1 MLGSRRHKPVDTDVA
16 KCPTPLQTAKAI
28 QMLRSKKMT
37 GVKTKMVGSGER
49 RMQVGEMREGL
60 DWGWIMLALL
70 TAMVAFT
77 GGASR
82 FDAIQIVPLR
92 SLSALFLVLSLFL
105 LTKERLKAERALVT
119 LFACFALVVMLQ
131 LVPLPARIWQSLLG
145 RTGIPELDAALGLEG
160 IWRPLTLTPMRNWN
174 VFGSLVVPA
183 AGLLLAIAVRASS
196 LTLLRI
202 VAGLGILNALF
213 GLLQIVTGKSSVFYF
228 YEVTSRGGVVGVFA
242 NENHAAVFAACS
254 MLVVTL
260 LGLRVRKDRS
270 AVWERLIYPAAFF
283 LILLVALTG
292 GSRAGFV
299 AVIGTILVSMTMLA
313 LSPRPRRGLRAE
325 RSMGRWF
332 DQHPRLILAI
342 PVILVS
348 LTAAAFLA
356 LDRTPAFRDILVR
369 DSLEDL
375 RWSLWPVIVEML
387 EGHWALG
394 TGFGSFEQVYHIYE
408 PSTLLMPKYVNQ
420 AHNDWAQFILEGG
433 VPAGLLLTGLIVWMV
448 KAIGTMLFHRT
459 RRVDAIFWMSIF
471 VIVAAAS
478 LVDYPL
484 RTPLFQL
491 VAIWL
496 LLALSRDARDI
507 KAR

>member
-1 MLGSRRHKPVDTDVA
+1 MGEGLGS
-16 KCPTPLQTAKAI
+16 
-28 QMLRSKKMT
+28 
-37 GVKTKMVGSGER
+37 
-49 RMQVGEMREGL
+49 
-60 DWGWIMLALL
+60 GWIILALL
-70 TAMVAFT
+70 AAVVAFT

-92 SLSALFLVLSLFL
+92 SLSALFLVLSLFF
-105 LTKERLKAERALVT
+105 LTKESLKAERALVI
-119 LFACFALVVMLQ
+119 LFACFALIVMLQ
-131 LVPLPARIWQSLLG
+131 LVPLPPRMWQSLMG
-145 RTGIPELDAALGLEG
+145 RTGILQLDTALGLEG
-160 IWRPLTLTPMRNWN
+160 IWRPLALIPMRSWN
-174 VFGSLVVPA
+174 VVGSLVVPA

-202 VAGLGILNALF
+202 VAGLGVLNALF
-213 GLLQIVTGKSSVFYF
+213 GLLQIVTGRSSAFYF
-228 YEVTSRGGVVGVFA
+228 YEVTNRGRSVGVFA

-260 LGLRVRKDRS
+260 LGLRVRKKRS
-270 AVWERLIYPAAFF
+270 AVWERVVYPAAFF

-313 LSPRPRRGLRAE
+313 LSPRPRSGLRAE
-325 RSMGRWF
+325 QSAGRWF
-332 DQHPRLILAI
+332 DQRPSLIVAV
-342 PVILVS
+342 PVVLVS

-369 DSLEDL
+369 DSFEDL
-375 RWSLWPVIVEML
+375 RWSLWPVIIEML
-387 EGHWALG
+387 ESHWALG

-408 PSTLLMPKYVNQ
+408 PSALLMPSYVNQ
-420 AHNDWAQFILEGG
+420 AHNDWAQFIIEGG
-433 VPAGLLLTGLIVWMV
+433 VLAGLLLTALIAWMA
-448 KAIGTMLFHRT
+448 KAIGTMVFHRT
-459 RRVDAIFWMSIF
+459 RKVYAIFWMSIF
-471 VIVAAAS
+471 AIVAAAS

-491 VAIWL
+491 VAVWL

-507 KAR
+507 SAT

>member
-1 MLGSRRHKPVDTDVA
+1 MPDALANRQGDANAAQQR
-16 KCPTPLQTAKAI
+16 
-28 QMLRSKKMT
+28 MT
-37 GVKTKMVGSGER
+37 GVKTKMVGSRER
-49 RMQVGEMREGL
+49 RVQVGEMGEGL
-60 DWGWIMLALL
+60 DSGWIILALL
-70 TAMVAFT
+70 AAVVAFT

-92 SLSALFLVLSLFL
+92 SLSALFLVSSLFC
-105 LTKERLKAERALVT
+105 LTKERLKAERALVI
-119 LFACFALVVMLQ
+119 LFACFALIVMLQ
-131 LVPLPARIWQSLLG
+131 LVPLPPRIWQSLLG
-145 RTGIPELDAALGLEG
+145 RTDILQLDTALGLEG
-160 IWRPLTLTPMRNWN
+160 AWRPLTLTPMRSWN
-174 VFGSLVVPA
+174 VLGSLVVPA
-183 AGLLLAIAVRASS
+183 AGLFLAIALRASS

-202 VAGLGILNALF
+202 VAGLGVLNALL
-213 GLLQIVTGKSSVFYF
+213 GLFQIVMGRSSVFYF
-228 YEVTSRGGVVGVFA
+228 YEVTNRGGAVGVFA
-242 NENHAAVFAACS
+242 NENHASVFAACS

-260 LGLRVRKDRS
+260 LGLRVRKERS
-270 AVWERLIYPAAFF
+270 AVWERLMYPAAFF
-283 LILLVALTG
+283 LILLVALAG

-299 AVIGTILVSMTMLA
+299 AVIGTILISITMLA

-325 RSMGRWF
+325 QPVGRWL

-369 DSLEDL
+369 DSFEDL
-375 RWSLWPVIVEML
+375 RWSLWPVIIEML

-408 PSTLLMPKYVNQ
+408 PSALLMPSYVNQ
-420 AHNDWAQFILEGG
+420 AHNDWAQFTIEGG
-433 VPAGLLLTGLIVWMV
+433 VLAGLLLTGLLVWMV
-448 KAIGTMLFHRT
+448 RAIGTMLLHRT

-471 VIVAAAS
+471 AIVAAAS

-491 VAIWL
+491 VTVWL
-496 LLALSRDARDI
+496 LLALSRDARDMN
-507 KAR
+507 AT

>member
-1 MLGSRRHKPVDTDVA
+1 MLDALANRQGDLNASQQK
-16 KCPTPLQTAKAI
+16 I
-28 QMLRSKKMT
+28 T
-37 GVKTKMVGSGER
+37 GVKAKMIGSGER
-49 RMQVGEMREGL
+49 RLQVGEMGEGL
-60 DWGWIMLALL
+60 DRGWVALALL
-70 TAMVAFT
+70 AAVVAFT

-92 SLSALFLVLSLFL
+92 SLSALFFVLSLVFITREKL
-105 LTKERLKAERALVT
+105 RSECALVI
-119 LFACFALVVMLQ
+119 LFACFALIVTLQ
-131 LVPLPARIWQSLLG
+131 LVPLPARVLQSLLE
-145 RTGIPELDAALGLEG
+145 RTGILNLDTALILEET
-160 IWRPLTLTPMRNWN
+160 WRPLTLTPMRSWN

-202 VAGLGILNALF
+202 VAGLGVLNALF
-213 GLLQIVTGKSSVFYF
+213 GLLQIVTGRSSVLYF
-228 YEVTSRGGVVGVFA
+228 YEVTNRGGAVGIFA

-260 LGLRVRKDRS
+260 LGLRVRKERS
-270 AVWERLIYPAAFF
+270 SVWERLIYPVAFF
-283 LILLVALTG
+283 LILLVALAG

-299 AVIGTILVSMTMLA
+299 AVIGTILISMTMLA

-325 RSMGRWF
+325 QSVGRWF
-332 DQHPRLILAI
+332 DQYPSLILAI

-369 DSLEDL
+369 DSFEDL
-375 RWSLWPVIVEML
+375 RWSLWPVVLEML
-387 EGHWALG
+387 KSHWALG

-408 PSTLLMPKYVNQ
+408 PSGLLMPSYVNQ
-420 AHNDWAQFILEGG
+420 AHNDWAQFIIEGG
-433 VPAGLLLTGLIVWMV
+433 LLAGLLLIGLIVWMV
-448 KAIGTMLFHRT
+448 KAIRTMLFHRT
-459 RRVDAIFWMSIF
+459 RTVDATFWLSIF
-471 VIVAAAS
+471 AIIAAAS

-491 VAIWL
+491 ATIWL
-496 LLALSRDARDI
+496 LLALSRDARDMN
-507 KAR
+507 AT

>member
-1 MLGSRRHKPVDTDVA
+1 
-16 KCPTPLQTAKAI
+16 
-28 QMLRSKKMT
+28 
-37 GVKTKMVGSGER
+37 MVGSGER
-49 RMQVGEMREGL
+49 RVQVGEMREGL
-60 DWGWIMLALL
+60 NRGWIILALL
-70 TAMVAFT
+70 AAMVAFT

-82 FDAIQIVPLR
+82 FDAVQIVPLR
-92 SLSALFLVLSLFL
+92 SLSAFFLVLSLFL
-105 LTKERLKAERALVT
+105 LTKEKLKAEYALVT
-119 LFACFALVVMLQ
+119 LFACFALIVMLQ

-145 RTGIPELDAALGLEG
+145 RTGIPELDVALGLEG

-174 VFGSLVVPA
+174 VLGSLVVPA
-183 AGLLLAIAVRASS
+183 ASLLLAMAVRASS

-213 GLLQIVTGKSSVFYF
+213 GLLQIVTGRSSVFYF

-270 AVWERLIYPAAFF
+270 AVWERFIYPAAFF
-283 LILLVALTG
+283 LILLVVLTG

-299 AVIGTILVSMTMLA
+299 AVIGATLVSMTMLA

-375 RWSLWPVIVEML
+375 RWSLWPVIGEML
-387 EGHWALG
+387 VGHWALG

-408 PSTLLMPKYVNQ
+408 PSALLMPYYVNQ
-420 AHNDWAQFILEGG
+420 AHNDWAQFIIEGG
-433 VPAGLLLTGLIVWMV
+433 VPAGLLLTGIIVWMV

-459 RRVDAIFWMSIF
+459 RRADAIFWMSIF
-471 VIVAAAS
+471 VIVATAS

>member
-1 MLGSRRHKPVDTDVA
+1 
-16 KCPTPLQTAKAI
+16 
-28 QMLRSKKMT
+28 
-37 GVKTKMVGSGER
+37 MVGGGER
-49 RMQVGEMREGL
+49 RVEVGETGEELSR
-60 DWGWIMLALL
+60 GWIILALL
-70 TAMVAFT
+70 AVVVAFT

-105 LTKERLKAERALVT
+105 LTKERLKAERALII
-119 LFACFALVVMLQ
+119 LFGCFALIVTLQ
-131 LVPLPARIWQSLLG
+131 LVPLPPQIWQSLMG
-145 RTGIPELDAALGLEG
+145 RVGILQLDTALGLEG
-160 IWRPLTLTPMRNWN
+160 NWRPLTLTPMRSWN
-174 VFGSLVVPA
+174 VLGSLVVPA

-202 VAGLGILNALF
+202 VGGLGGLNALF
-213 GLLQIVTGKSSVFYF
+213 GLLQIVTGRSSGFYF
-228 YEVTSRGGVVGVFA
+228 YEVTNRGGTVGVFA

-260 LGLRVRKDRS
+260 LGLRVHKERS
-270 AVWERLIYPAAFF
+270 AVWERLIYLAAFF

-313 LSPRPRRGLRAE
+313 LFPRPRKGLRAE
-325 RSMGRWF
+325 QSAGWI

-342 PVILVS
+342 PFIFVS
-348 LTAAAFLA
+348 LTAVAFLA

-369 DSLEDL
+369 DSFEDL
-375 RWSLWPVIVEML
+375 RWSLWPVIVMML

-394 TGFGSFEQVYHIYE
+394 TGVGSFEQVYHIYE
-408 PSTLLMPKYVNQ
+408 PPGLLMPSYVNQ
-420 AHNDWAQFILEGG
+420 AHNDWAQFIVEGG
-433 VPAGLLLTGLIVWMV
+433 VLSGLLLAGLIVRIV
-448 KAIGTMLFHRT
+448 KAVGAMSFRWR

-471 VIVAAAS
+471 AIVAAAS

-484 RTPLFQL
+484 RTPIFQL
-491 VAIWL
+491 TAVWL

-507 KAR
+507 GAT

>member
-1 MLGSRRHKPVDTDVA
+1 M
-16 KCPTPLQTAKAI
+16 
-28 QMLRSKKMT
+28 
-37 GVKTKMVGSGER
+37 E
-49 RMQVGEMREGL
+49 EGL
-60 DWGWIMLALL
+60 NRGWVILALL
-70 TAMVAFT
+70 AAVVAFT

-105 LTKERLKAERALVT
+105 LTKESLRAERALVT
-119 LFACFALVVMLQ
+119 LFACFALIVMLQ
-131 LVPLPARIWQSLLG
+131 LVPLPPRIWQSLMG
-145 RTGIPELDAALGLEG
+145 HIGILRLDTALGLEG
-160 IWRPLTLTPMRNWN
+160 IWRPLTLTPMRSWN
-174 VFGSLVVPA
+174 VLGSLAVPT

-202 VAGLGILNALF
+202 VAGLGVLNALF
-213 GLLQIVTGKSSVFYF
+213 GLLQIVTGRSSFFYF
-228 YEVTSRGGVVGVFA
+228 YEVTNRGGAVGVFA

-260 LGLRVRKDRS
+260 LGLRARKERS

-283 LILLVALTG
+283 LILLVALAG

-299 AVIGTILVSMTMLA
+299 AVIATILVSMTMLA
-313 LSPRPRRGLRAE
+313 LSSRPRRGLRAE
-325 RSMGRWF
+325 QSAGRWF
-332 DQHPRLILAI
+332 DQHPRLILAV

-369 DSLEDL
+369 DSFEDL
-375 RWSLWPVIVEML
+375 RWSLWPVISEML

-408 PSTLLMPKYVNQ
+408 PSGLLMPSYVNQ
-420 AHNDWAQFILEGG
+420 AHNDWAQFIIEGG
-433 VPAGLLLTGLIVWMV
+433 FLAGLLLTGLFAWMI
-448 KAIGTMLFHRT
+448 KAIGNILFHRT
-459 RRVDAIFWMSIF
+459 RTVDATFWMSIF
-471 VIVAAAS
+471 AIIASAS

-484 RTPLFQL
+484 KTPLFQL
-491 VAIWL
+491 ATVWL
-496 LLALSRDARDI
+496 LLALSRDARDMN
-507 KAR
+507 AT

>member
-1 MLGSRRHKPVDTDVA
+1 
-16 KCPTPLQTAKAI
+16 
-28 QMLRSKKMT
+28 
-37 GVKTKMVGSGER
+37 MVGSGER
-49 RMQVGEMREGL
+49 RVQVGEMGEGL
-60 DWGWIMLALL
+60 DRGWIVLALL
-70 TAMVAFT
+70 AALVAFT

-92 SLSALFLVLSLFL
+92 SLSALFLALSFFFL
-105 LTKERLKAERALVT
+105 TRQKLKAERALVI
-119 LFACFALVVMLQ
+119 LFACFALIVMLQ
-131 LVPLPARIWQSLLG
+131 LVPLPARILQSLLG
-145 RTGIPELDAALGLEG
+145 RTGMPHLDTALGLEG

-174 VFGSLVVPA
+174 VLGSLVVPA
-183 AGLLLAIAVRASS
+183 ASLLLAMAVRASS

-213 GLLQIVTGKSSVFYF
+213 GLLQIVTGRSSVFYF

-260 LGLRVRKDRS
+260 LGLRVRKDRN
-270 AVWERLIYPAAFF
+270 AVWERFIYPAAFF
-283 LILLVALTG
+283 LILLVVLTG

-299 AVIGTILVSMTMLA
+299 ASIGATLVSMTMLA

-375 RWSLWPVIVEML
+375 RWSLWPVIGEML
-387 EGHWALG
+387 VGHWPLG

-408 PSTLLMPKYVNQ
+408 PSALLMPSYVNQ
-420 AHNDWAQFILEGG
+420 AHNDWAQFIIEGG
-433 VPAGLLLTGLIVWMV
+433 VPAGLLLTGVIVWMV

-459 RRVDAIFWMSIF
+459 RRADAIFWMSIF

-496 LLALSRDARDI
+496 LLALSRDAHDI

>member
-1 MLGSRRHKPVDTDVA
+1 
-16 KCPTPLQTAKAI
+16 
-28 QMLRSKKMT
+28 
-37 GVKTKMVGSGER
+37 MVGSGER
-49 RMQVGEMREGL
+49 RVQVGEMGERL
-60 DWGWIMLALL
+60 DRGWIVLVLLA
-70 TAMVAFT
+70 AVVAFT

-92 SLSALFLVLSLFL
+92 SLSAFFLVLSFFF
-105 LTKERLKAERALVT
+105 LTKERVKFERPLVI
-119 LFACFALVVMLQ
+119 LFACFALIVILQ
-131 LVPLPARIWQSLLG
+131 LVPLPAWILQSLLG
-145 RTGIPELDAALGLEG
+145 RTGILHLDTGLGFEG
-160 IWRPLTLTPMRNWN
+160 ISRPLTLTPMRSWN
-174 VFGSLVVPA
+174 VLGSLVVPA

-202 VAGLGILNALF
+202 VAGLGVLNALF
-213 GLLQIVTGKSSVFYF
+213 GLLQIVTGRSSVFYF
-228 YEVTSRGGVVGVFA
+228 YEVTNRGGAVGVFA

-260 LGLRVRKDRS
+260 LGLWARKKRS

-283 LILLVALTG
+283 LILLVALAG

-299 AVIGTILVSMTMLA
+299 AVIGTILVSMIMLA
-313 LSPRPRRGLRAE
+313 LSSRPRRGLRAE
-325 RSMGRWF
+325 QSANRWF
-332 DQHPRLILAI
+332 DQHPLLIVAI

-369 DSLEDL
+369 DSFEDL
-375 RWSLWPVIVEML
+375 RWSLWPVIIEML
-387 EGHWALG
+387 ESHWALG

-408 PSTLLMPKYVNQ
+408 PSGLLMPSYVNQ
-420 AHNDWAQFILEGG
+420 AHNDWAQFIIEGG
-433 VPAGLLLTGLIVWMV
+433 VMAGFLLTGLIVWMV
-448 KAIGTMLFHRT
+448 KAMGTMLFHRT
-459 RRVDAIFWMSIF
+459 RTVDAIFWMSIF
-471 VIVAAAS
+471 AIVAAAS

-491 VAIWL
+491 AAVWL

-507 KAR
+507 SAT

>member
-1 MLGSRRHKPVDTDVA
+1 
-16 KCPTPLQTAKAI
+16 
-28 QMLRSKKMT
+28 
-37 GVKTKMVGSGER
+37 MVGSGER
-49 RMQVGEMREGL
+49 RVQVGEMVNESDR
-60 DWGWIMLALL
+60 GWIVLALL
-70 TAMVAFT
+70 AAVVAFT

-92 SLSALFLVLSLFL
+92 SLSVLFLVLSLFL
-105 LTKERLKAERALVT
+105 LAKERQRAERALVI
-119 LFACFALVVMLQ
+119 LFACFSLIVMLQ
-131 LVPLPARIWQSLLG
+131 LVPLPARILQSLLG
-145 RTGIPELDAALGLEG
+145 HTVILQLDTALGLEG
-160 IWRPLTLTPMRNWN
+160 IWRPLTLTPMRSWN
-174 VFGSLVVPA
+174 VLGSLVVPA

-202 VAGLGILNALF
+202 VAGLGVLNALF
-213 GLLQIVTGKSSVFYF
+213 GLLQIVTGRSSAFYF
-228 YEVTSRGGVVGVFA
+228 YEVTNRGRSVGVFA

-260 LGLRVRKDRS
+260 LGLRVRKERS

-299 AVIGTILVSMTMLA
+299 AVIGTILVSVTMLA
-313 LSPRPRRGLRAE
+313 LSPAPRGGLRANQLA
-325 RSMGRWF
+325 GRWF

-356 LDRTPAFRDILVR
+356 LDRAPAFRDILLR
-369 DSLEDL
+369 DSFEDL
-375 RWSLWPVIVEML
+375 RWSLWPVIIEML
-387 EGHWALG
+387 EDHWVLG
-394 TGFGSFEQVYHIYE
+394 TGFGSFEQVYYIYE
-408 PSTLLMPKYVNQ
+408 PSALLMPSYVNQ
-420 AHNDWAQFILEGG
+420 AHNDWAQFIIERG
-433 VPAGLLLTGLIVWMV
+433 VLAGLLLTGILVLMI
-448 KAIGTMLFHRT
+448 KPIGAMLFHRP

-471 VIVAAAS
+471 AIVAASS

-491 VAIWL
+491 TAVWL

-507 KAR
+507 SAT

>member
-1 MLGSRRHKPVDTDVA
+1 MGDELNR
-16 KCPTPLQTAKAI
+16 
-28 QMLRSKKMT
+28 
-37 GVKTKMVGSGER
+37 
-49 RMQVGEMREGL
+49 
-60 DWGWIMLALL
+60 GWIILALL
-70 TAMVAFT
+70 AVVVAFT

-105 LTKERLKAERALVT
+105 LTKERLKAERALII
-119 LFACFALVVMLQ
+119 LFGCFALIVTLQ
-131 LVPLPARIWQSLLG
+131 LVPLPPQIWQTLMG
-145 RTGIPELDAALGLEG
+145 RTGILQMHAALGLEG
-160 IWRPLTLTPMRNWN
+160 IWRPLTLTPMRSWN
-174 VFGSLVVPA
+174 VLGSLVVPA

-202 VAGLGILNALF
+202 VAGLGVLNALF
-213 GLLQIVTGKSSVFYF
+213 GLLQIVAGRSSVFYF
-228 YEVTSRGGVVGVFA
+228 YEVTNRGGAVGVFA

-260 LGLRVRKDRS
+260 LGLRVRKERN
-270 AVWERLIYPAAFF
+270 AVWERLLYPAAFF
-283 LILLVALTG
+283 LILLVALAG

-325 RSMGRWF
+325 QSAGRWF
-332 DQHPRLILAI
+332 DQHPRLILAV

-369 DSLEDL
+369 DSFEDF
-375 RWSLWPVIVEML
+375 RWSLWPVISKML

-408 PSTLLMPKYVNQ
+408 PSGLLMPSYVNQ
-420 AHNDWAQFILEGG
+420 AHNDWAQFIIEGG
-433 VPAGLLLTGLIVWMV
+433 LLAGLLLTGLFAWMV

-459 RRVDAIFWMSIF
+459 RTVDATFWMSIF
-471 VIVAAAS
+471 VIIASAS

-484 RTPLFQL
+484 KTPLFQL
-491 VAIWL
+491 ATVWL
-496 LLALSRDARDI
+496 LLALSRDARDMN
-507 KAR
+507 AT

>member
-1 MLGSRRHKPVDTDVA
+1 
-16 KCPTPLQTAKAI
+16 
-28 QMLRSKKMT
+28 
-37 GVKTKMVGSGER
+37 MVGSGER
-49 RMQVGEMREGL
+49 RVKVGEMGEGL
-60 DWGWIMLALL
+60 YRGWIVLALL
-70 TAMVAFT
+70 AAVVAFT

-92 SLSALFLVLSLFL
+92 SLSAVFLVLSLFF
-105 LTKERLKAERALVT
+105 LTKERLKSERVLVI
-119 LFACFALVVMLQ
+119 LFACFALIVMLQ
-131 LVPLPARIWQSLLG
+131 LVPLPAQILQSLLG
-145 RTGIPELDAALGLEG
+145 RTGILQLDAAQGLEG
-160 IWRPLTLTPMRNWN
+160 IWRPLTLTPMRSWN
-174 VFGSLVVPA
+174 VLGSLVVPA

-202 VAGLGILNALF
+202 VAALGVLNALF
-213 GLLQIVTGKSSVFYF
+213 GLLQIVTGRSSVLYF
-228 YEVTSRGGVVGVFA
+228 YEVTNRGGAVGVFA

-260 LGLRVRKDRS
+260 LGLRVRKERS

-299 AVIGTILVSMTMLA
+299 AVIGAILVSMTMLA
-313 LSPRPRRGLRAE
+313 FSPRPRRGLRAE
-325 RSMGRWF
+325 RSADRWF

-369 DSLEDL
+369 DSFEDL
-375 RWSLWPVIVEML
+375 RWSLWPVIIEML
-387 EGHWALG
+387 ESHWALG

-408 PSTLLMPKYVNQ
+408 PSGLLMPSYVNQ
-420 AHNDWAQFILEGG
+420 AHNDWAQFIIEGG
-433 VPAGLLLTGLIVWMV
+433 ALAGLLLIGLIVWLV
-448 KAIGTMLFHRT
+448 QAIGTMLFHRT
-459 RRVDAIFWMSIF
+459 RSVDATFWMSIF
-471 VIVAAAS
+471 AIIAAAS

-491 VAIWL
+491 ATVWL
-496 LLALSRDARDI
+496 LLALSRDARDMN
-507 KAR
+507 AT

>member
-1 MLGSRRHKPVDTDVA
+1 MG
-16 KCPTPLQTAKAI
+16 
-28 QMLRSKKMT
+28 
-37 GVKTKMVGSGER
+37 G
-49 RMQVGEMREGL
+49 GL
-60 DWGWIMLALL
+60 NRGWIILALL
-70 TAMVAFT
+70 AAVVAFA

-105 LTKERLKAERALVT
+105 LTKERLKAERALII
-119 LFACFALVVMLQ
+119 LFSCFVLIVMLQ
-131 LVPLPARIWQSLLG
+131 LMPLPPRIWQSL
-145 RTGIPELDAALGLEG
+145 TGHIGILPLDTALGLEG
-160 IWRPLTLTPMRNWN
+160 IWRPLTLTPMRSWN
-174 VFGSLVVPA
+174 VLGSLVVPT

-202 VAGLGILNALF
+202 VAGLGVLNALF
-213 GLLQIVTGKSSVFYF
+213 GLLQIATGRSSFFYF
-228 YEVTSRGGVVGVFA
+228 YEVTNRGGAVGVFA

-260 LGLRVRKDRS
+260 LSLRVRKERS
-270 AVWERLIYPAAFF
+270 AVWERLLYPAAFF
-283 LILLVALTG
+283 LILLVALAG

-325 RSMGRWF
+325 QSAGRWF
-332 DQHPRLILAI
+332 DQHPRLILAV

-369 DSLEDL
+369 DSFEDF
-375 RWSLWPVIVEML
+375 RWSLWPVISKML
-387 EGHWALG
+387 EGHWTLG

-408 PSTLLMPKYVNQ
+408 PSGLLMPSYINQ
-420 AHNDWAQFILEGG
+420 AHNDWAQFIIEGG
-433 VPAGLLLTGLIVWMV
+433 LLAGLLLTGLFAWMV

-459 RRVDAIFWMSIF
+459 RTVDATFWMSIF
-471 VIVAAAS
+471 AIIASAS

-484 RTPLFQL
+484 KTPLFQL
-491 VAIWL
+491 ATVWL
-496 LLALSRDARDI
+496 LLALSRDARDMN
-507 KAR
+507 AT

>member
-1 MLGSRRHKPVDTDVA
+1 
-16 KCPTPLQTAKAI
+16 
-28 QMLRSKKMT
+28 
-37 GVKTKMVGSGER
+37 MVGGGER
-49 RMQVGEMREGL
+49 RVQVGEMGEGL
-60 DWGWIMLALL
+60 NRGWVILALL
-70 TAMVAFT
+70 AAVVAFT

-105 LTKERLKAERALVT
+105 LTKESLRAERALVT
-119 LFACFALVVMLQ
+119 LFACFALIVMLQ
-131 LVPLPARIWQSLLG
+131 LVPLPPRIWQSLMG
-145 RTGIPELDAALGLEG
+145 HIGILPLDTALGLEG
-160 IWRPLTLTPMRNWN
+160 IWRPLTLTPMRSWN
-174 VFGSLVVPA
+174 VLGSLVVPT

-202 VAGLGILNALF
+202 VAGLGVLNALF
-213 GLLQIVTGKSSVFYF
+213 GLLQIVTGRSSFFYF
-228 YEVTSRGGVVGVFA
+228 YEVTNRGGAVGVFA

-260 LGLRVRKDRS
+260 LGLRVRKERS

-283 LILLVALTG
+283 LILLVALAG

-325 RSMGRWF
+325 QSAGRWF
-332 DQHPRLILAI
+332 DQHPSLILAV

-369 DSLEDL
+369 DSFEDL
-375 RWSLWPVIVEML
+375 RWSLWPVIIEML

-408 PSTLLMPKYVNQ
+408 PSGLLMPSYVNQ
-420 AHNDWAQFILEGG
+420 AHNDWAQFIVEGG
-433 VPAGLLLTGLIVWMV
+433 LLAGLLLTGLFAWMI
-448 KAIGTMLFHRT
+448 KAIGSMLFHRT
-459 RRVDAIFWMSIF
+459 RTVDATFWMSIF
-471 VIVAAAS
+471 AIIASAS

-484 RTPLFQL
+484 KTPLFQL
-491 VAIWL
+491 ATVWL
-496 LLALSRDARDI
+496 LLALSRDARDMN
-507 KAR
+507 AT

>member
-1 MLGSRRHKPVDTDVA
+1 MPSILANRADVSNA
-16 KCPTPLQTAKAI
+16 AQKND
-28 QMLRSKKMT
+28 
-37 GVKTKMVGSGER
+37 GVKAKMVGGGER
-49 RMQVGEMREGL
+49 RVRVGEMGEGFNR
-60 DWGWIMLALL
+60 GWILLALL
-70 TAMVAFT
+70 AAVVAFT

-82 FDAIQIVPLR
+82 FDAVQIVPLR

-105 LTKERLKAERALVT
+105 LTKERLKAERALII
-119 LFACFALVVMLQ
+119 LFSCFALILMFQ
-131 LVPLPARIWQSLLG
+131 LVPLPPRIWQSLMG
-145 RTGIPELDAALGLEG
+145 RIGILSLDTALGFEG
-160 IWRPLTLTPMRNWN
+160 IWRPLTLTPMRSWN
-174 VFGSLVVPA
+174 VLGSLVVPT

-202 VAGLGILNALF
+202 VAGLGVLNALF
-213 GLLQIVTGKSSVFYF
+213 GLLQIVTGRSSFFYF
-228 YEVTSRGGVVGVFA
+228 YEVTNRGGAVGVFA

-260 LGLRVRKDRS
+260 LGLRVRKEQS
-270 AVWERLIYPAAFF
+270 AVWERLIYLAAFF
-283 LILLVALTG
+283 LILLVALAG
-292 GSRAGFV
+292 GSRSGFV

-325 RSMGRWF
+325 QSAGRWF
-332 DQHPRLILAI
+332 DQHPRLILAV

-369 DSLEDL
+369 DSFEDL
-375 RWSLWPVIVEML
+375 RWSLWPVIIEML

-408 PSTLLMPKYVNQ
+408 PSGLLMPSYVNQ
-420 AHNDWAQFILEGG
+420 AHNDWAQFIIEGG
-433 VPAGLLLTGLIVWMV
+433 LLAGLLLTGLLAWMV

-459 RRVDAIFWMSIF
+459 RTVAATFWMSIF
-471 VIVAAAS
+471 AIIASAS

-484 RTPLFQL
+484 KTPLFQL
-491 VAIWL
+491 ATVWL
-496 LLALSRDARDI
+496 LLALSRDARDMN
-507 KAR
+507 AT

>member
-1 MLGSRRHKPVDTDVA
+1 
-16 KCPTPLQTAKAI
+16 
-28 QMLRSKKMT
+28 
-37 GVKTKMVGSGER
+37 
-49 RMQVGEMREGL
+49 MREGL
-60 DWGWIMLALL
+60 DGGWIVLALL
-70 TAMVAFT
+70 SAVAAFT

-105 LTKERLKAERALVT
+105 LTKERLKAERALII
-119 LFACFALVVMLQ
+119 LFSCFALIVMLQ
-131 LVPLPARIWQSLLG
+131 LVPLPPRIWQSLMG
-145 RTGIPELDAALGLEG
+145 HIGILPLDTALGLEG
-160 IWRPLTLTPMRNWN
+160 TWRPLTLTPMRSWN
-174 VFGSLVVPA
+174 VLGSLIVPA
-183 AGLLLAIAVRASS
+183 AGLMLAIAVRASA

-202 VAGLGILNALF
+202 VAGLGVLNALF
-213 GLLQIVTGKSSVFYF
+213 GLLQIVMGRSSVFYF
-228 YEVTSRGGVVGVFA
+228 YEVTNRGGAVGVFA

-260 LGLRVRKDRS
+260 LGLKARKGRS

-283 LILLVALTG
+283 LILSVALAG

-313 LSPRPRRGLRAE
+313 LSPRPRRGLRAGQ
-325 RSMGRWF
+325 SAGRWF
-332 DQHPRLILAI
+332 DQHPRLILAF

-356 LDRTPAFRDILVR
+356 LDRAPAFRDILVR
-369 DSLEDL
+369 DSFEDL
-375 RWSLWPVIVEML
+375 RWSLWPVIIEML

-394 TGFGSFEQVYHIYE
+394 KGFGSFEQVYHIYE
-408 PSTLLMPKYVNQ
+408 PSGLLMPSYVNQ
-420 AHNDWAQFILEGG
+420 AHNDWAQFIIEGG
-433 VPAGLLLTGLIVWMV
+433 VLAGSLLTGLLIWMV
-448 KAIGTMLFHRT
+448 RAIGAMSFDWA

-471 VIVAAAS
+471 AIVAAAS

-491 VAIWL
+491 AAVWL
-496 LLALSRDARDI
+496 LLALSRDVRDI
-507 KAR
+507 SAT

>member
-1 MLGSRRHKPVDTDVA
+1 
-16 KCPTPLQTAKAI
+16 
-28 QMLRSKKMT
+28 
-37 GVKTKMVGSGER
+37 MVGGGER
-49 RMQVGEMREGL
+49 RVQVGGMGDELNR
-60 DWGWIMLALL
+60 GWIILALL
-70 TAMVAFT
+70 AVVVAFT

-105 LTKERLKAERALVT
+105 LTKERLKAERALII
-119 LFACFALVVMLQ
+119 LFGCFALIVTLQ
-131 LVPLPARIWQSLLG
+131 LVPLPPQIWQTLMG
-145 RTGIPELDAALGLEG
+145 RTGILQMHAALGLEG
-160 IWRPLTLTPMRNWN
+160 IWRPLTLTPMRSWN
-174 VFGSLVVPA
+174 VLGSLVVPA

-202 VAGLGILNALF
+202 VAGLGVLNALF
-213 GLLQIVTGKSSVFYF
+213 GLLQIVAGRSSVFYF
-228 YEVTSRGGVVGVFA
+228 YEVTNRGGAVGVFA

-260 LGLRVRKDRS
+260 LGLRVRKERN
-270 AVWERLIYPAAFF
+270 AVWERLLYPAAFF
-283 LILLVALTG
+283 LILLVALAG

-325 RSMGRWF
+325 QSAGRWF
-332 DQHPRLILAI
+332 DQHPRLILAV

-369 DSLEDL
+369 DSFEDF
-375 RWSLWPVIVEML
+375 RWSLWPVISKML

-408 PSTLLMPKYVNQ
+408 PSGLLMPSYVNQ
-420 AHNDWAQFILEGG
+420 AHNDWAQFIIEGG
-433 VPAGLLLTGLIVWMV
+433 LLAGLLLTGLFAWMV

-459 RRVDAIFWMSIF
+459 RTVDATFWMSIF
-471 VIVAAAS
+471 AIIASAS

-484 RTPLFQL
+484 KTPLFQL
-491 VAIWL
+491 ATVWL
-496 LLALSRDARDI
+496 LLALSRDARDMN
-507 KAR
+507 AT

>member
-1 MLGSRRHKPVDTDVA
+1 MGDELNR
-16 KCPTPLQTAKAI
+16 
-28 QMLRSKKMT
+28 
-37 GVKTKMVGSGER
+37 
-49 RMQVGEMREGL
+49 
-60 DWGWIMLALL
+60 GWIILALL
-70 TAMVAFT
+70 AVVVAFT

-105 LTKERLKAERALVT
+105 LTKERLKAERALII
-119 LFACFALVVMLQ
+119 LFGCFALIVTLQ
-131 LVPLPARIWQSLLG
+131 LVPLPPQIWQTLMG
-145 RTGIPELDAALGLEG
+145 RTGILQMHAALGLEG
-160 IWRPLTLTPMRNWN
+160 IWRPLTLTPMRSWN
-174 VFGSLVVPA
+174 VLGSLVVPA

-202 VAGLGILNALF
+202 VAGLGVLNALF
-213 GLLQIVTGKSSVFYF
+213 GLLQIVAGRSSVFYF
-228 YEVTSRGGVVGVFA
+228 YEVTNRGGAVGVFA

-260 LGLRVRKDRS
+260 LGLRVRKERN
-270 AVWERLIYPAAFF
+270 AVWERLLYPAAFF
-283 LILLVALTG
+283 LILLVALAG

-325 RSMGRWF
+325 QSAGRWF
-332 DQHPRLILAI
+332 DQHPRLILAV

-369 DSLEDL
+369 DSFEDF
-375 RWSLWPVIVEML
+375 RWSLWPVISKML

-408 PSTLLMPKYVNQ
+408 PSGLLMPSYVNQ
-420 AHNDWAQFILEGG
+420 AHNDWAQFIIEGG
-433 VPAGLLLTGLIVWMV
+433 LLAGLLLTGLFAWMV

-459 RRVDAIFWMSIF
+459 RTVDATFWMSIF
-471 VIVAAAS
+471 AIIASAS

-484 RTPLFQL
+484 KTPLFQL
-491 VAIWL
+491 ATVWL
-496 LLALSRDARDI
+496 LLALSRDARDMN
-507 KAR
+507 AT

>member
-1 MLGSRRHKPVDTDVA
+1 
-16 KCPTPLQTAKAI
+16 
-28 QMLRSKKMT
+28 
-37 GVKTKMVGSGER
+37 MVGSGER
-49 RMQVGEMREGL
+49 RVQVGETREGL
-60 DWGWIMLALL
+60 DRGWIVLALL
-70 TAMVAFT
+70 AAVVAFT

-105 LTKERLKAERALVT
+105 LTKERLKVERALII
-119 LFACFALVVMLQ
+119 LFSCFALIVMLQ
-131 LVPLPARIWQSLLG
+131 LVPLPPRIWQSLMGHLG
-145 RTGIPELDAALGLEG
+145 ILPLDTALGLEG
-160 IWRPLTLTPMRNWN
+160 TWRPLTLTPMRSWN
-174 VFGSLVVPA
+174 VLGSLIVPA

-202 VAGLGILNALF
+202 VAGLGVLNALF
-213 GLLQIVTGKSSVFYF
+213 GLLQIATGRSSVLYF
-228 YEVTSRGGVVGVFA
+228 YEVTNRGRSVGVFA

-260 LGLRVRKDRS
+260 LGLRVRKDQS

-283 LILLVALTG
+283 LILVVALTG

-313 LSPRPRRGLRAE
+313 LFPRPRRGLRAE
-325 RSMGRWF
+325 QLVGQWF

-342 PVILVS
+342 PVIFVS
-348 LTAAAFLA
+348 LTAVAFLA
-356 LDRTPAFRDILVR
+356 LDRTPAFRDILVS
-369 DSLEDL
+369 DSFEDL
-375 RWSLWPVIVEML
+375 RWSLWPVIIEML

-408 PSTLLMPKYVNQ
+408 PSSLLMPSYVNQ
-420 AHNDWAQFILEGG
+420 AHNDWAQLIIERG
-433 VPAGLLLTGLIVWMV
+433 VLAGFLLTGILVLMA
-448 KAIGTMLFHRT
+448 KAIGTMLLHQK

-471 VIVAAAS
+471 ATIAAAS

-491 VAIWL
+491 AAVWL
-496 LLALSRDARDI
+496 LLALSQDARDI
-507 KAR
+507 SAT